1 MTTHPTPRSDET
13 TYLLAGGGTA
23 GHVNPLLAV
32 ADGLRSRASDAK
44 VLVLGT
50 REGLEARLVP
60 ERGYELLFV
69 DKVPFPRRP
78 DAAAARFPVRFGR
91 AVAQVRAHIRERGVD
106 VVVGFG
112 GYASAPAY
120 VAASRER
127 VPYVVHEANA
137 KPGLANILGARG
149 ARGAGTVFEGT
160 PLRGSRV
167 VGMPLRREIVD
178 LDPAARRDAA
188 AASFGLDPER
198 PILLVFGGSLGARR
212 LNEAFA
218 AGWSAV
224 TDAGW
229 QILHAAGERNDVV
242 DPGHP
247 AYRIVPYLDR
257 MDDAFAVADAIVSRA
272 GAATVSEI
280 SALGIPAVYVPYA
293 VGNGE
298 QALNAAS
305 AVRAGAA
312 RMIPDAAFTADRIRG
327 EIVPLLADADALARM
342 RARAAGVGTRRGTEN
357 VIAMIDDALAV
368 GRSRRPRRPRR
379 P

>member
-1 MTTHPTPRSDET
+1 MTIDPVPQRATT

-32 ADGLRSRASDAK
+32 ADGLRARDPEAQI
-44 VLVLGT
+44 LVLGT
-50 REGLEARLVP
+50 REGLETRLVP

-78 DAAAARFPVRFGR
+78 NAAAARFPARFAR
-91 AVAQVRAHIRERGVD
+91 AVAQVRAHLRDRQVD

-120 VAASRER
+120 VAASRQR

-149 ARGAGTVFEGT
+149 ARGAGIVFEGT
-160 PLRGSRV
+160 PLRGARV
-167 VGMPLRREIVD
+167 VGMPLRREIVT
-178 LDPAARRDAA
+178 LDAASRRPGA
-188 AASFGLDPER
+188 AASFGLDPDR
-198 PILLVFGGSLGARR
+198 PVLLVFGGSLGARR
-212 LNEAFA
+212 LNEAL
-218 AGWSAV
+218 AGGWEAV

-229 QILHAAGERNDVV
+229 QILHAAGERNELV
-242 DPGHP
+242 DPQHP
-247 AYRIVPYLDR
+247 DYRIVPYLDR

-312 RMIPDAAFTADRIRG
+312 RLIPDAEFTADRLRT
-327 EIVPLLADADALARM
+327 EVVPLLQDGSALAQM
-342 RARAAGVGTRRGTEN
+342 RERASGVGTRRGTEN
-357 VIAMIDDALAV
+357 VIEMIDAAI
-368 GRSRRPRRPRR
+368 GR
-379 P
+379 

>member
-1 MTTHPTPRSDET
+1 MT

-32 ADGLRSRASDAK
+32 ADALVARDPDAR

-78 DAAAARFPVRFGR
+78 NRAAAAFPVRFPR
-91 AVAQVRAHIRERGVD
+91 AVAQVRRHIADRGVD

-120 VAASRER
+120 VAAGREK
-127 VPYVVHEANA
+127 VPLVVHEANA
-137 KPGLANILGARG
+137 RPGLANVLGARSA
-149 ARGAGTVFEGT
+149 ARVGVAFDGT
-160 PLRGSRV
+160 PLKRSHV
-167 VGMPLRREIVD
+167 VGMPLRREIVE
-178 LDPAARRDAA
+178 LDRAARRAA
-188 AASFGLDPER
+188 AAEHFGLDAAR
-198 PILLVFGGSLGARR
+198 PVLLVFGGSLGAQR
-212 LNEAFA
+212 LNEAFGEGHGAAWRDVLA
-218 AGWSAV
+218 AGWQLLHV
-224 TDAGW
+224 T
-229 QILHAAGERNDVV
+229 GERSTLV
-242 DPGHP
+242 DPG
-247 AYRIVPYLDR
+247 ATGYAVRRYVDR
-257 MDDAFAVADAIVSRA
+257 MDLAFALADLIVSRS

-312 RMIPDAAFTADRIRG
+312 ILIADGEFTADRVRADV
-327 EIVPLLADADALARM
+327 VPLLADAPRRDEM
-342 RARAAGVGTRRGTEN
+342 TAAAASVGTRSGTEN
-357 VIAMIDDALAV
+357 VVALIDDALGA
-368 GRSRRPRRPRR
+368 
-379 P
+379 

>member
-1 MTTHPTPRSDET
+1 MTTS
-13 TYLLAGGGTA
+13 YLLAGGGTA

-32 ADGLRSRASDAK
+32 ADALRERDPDAE

-78 DAAAARFPVRFGR
+78 NGAAVRFPVRFWR
-91 AVAQVRAHIRERGVD
+91 AVAQVRSHIRAHGID

-120 VAASRER
+120 VAARREK
-127 VPYVVHEANA
+127 VPFVVHEANA
-137 KPGLANILGARG
+137 RPGLANVLGARWAAASG
-149 ARGAGTVFEGT
+149 VVFEGT
-160 PLRGSRV
+160 PLKGATV
-167 VGMPLRREIVD
+167 VGMPLRREIVELD
-178 LDPAARRDAA
+178 LAAARAEAA
-188 AASFGLDPER
+188 AAFGLDASKPV
-198 PILLVFGGSLGARR
+198 LLVFGGSLGARR
-212 LNEAFA
+212 LN
-218 AGWSAV
+218 AGIAGSWRQIVA
-224 TDAGW
+224 AGW
-229 QILHAAGERNDVV
+229 QILHAVGERNEAE
-242 DPGHP
+242 DPDDP

-257 MDDAFAVADAIVSRA
+257 MDLAFALADAIVSRS
-272 GAATVSEI
+272 GAATVSEV

-312 RMIPDAAFTADRIRG
+312 RIIPDAEFTADRVRE
-327 EIVPLLADADALARM
+327 EIVPLLQDASALGRM
-342 RARAAGVGTRRGTEN
+342 RQAASEVGTRSGTRN
-357 VIAMIDDALAV
+357 VVALIDGAL
-368 GRSRRPRRPRR
+368 GR
-379 P
+379 

>member
-1 MTTHPTPRSDET
+1 MTIEPAPQGAKT

-32 ADGLRSRASDAK
+32 ADGLREREPAAEI
-44 VLVLGT
+44 LVLGT

-78 DAAAARFPVRFGR
+78 DAAAARFPARFAR
-91 AVAQVRAHIRERGVD
+91 AVAQVRAHLRDRSAD

-127 VPYVVHEANA
+127 IPYVVHEANA

-149 ARGAGTVFEGT
+149 ARGAGIVFEGT
-160 PLRGSRV
+160 PLRGARV
-167 VGMPLRREIVD
+167 VGMPLRREIVT
-178 LDPAARRDAA
+178 LDPASRRAEA
-188 AASFGLDPER
+188 AASFGLDPDR
-198 PILLVFGGSLGARR
+198 PVLLVFGGSLGARR
-212 LNEAFA
+212 LNDALA
-218 AGWSAV
+218 DGWTAV

-229 QILHAAGERNDVV
+229 QILHAAGERNERL
-242 DPGHP
+242 DPQHP
-247 AYRIVPYLDR
+247 DYRIVPYLDR
-257 MDDAFAVADAIVSRA
+257 MDDAFAVADAVVSRA
-272 GAATVSEI
+272 GAATVSEV

-312 RMIPDAAFTADRIRG
+312 RLIPDGEFTAERLRT
-327 EIVPLLADADALARM
+327 EVVLLLQDASALAQM
-342 RARAAGVGTRRGTEN
+342 RERASGVGTRRGTEN
-357 VIAMIDDALAV
+357 VIEMIDAAL
-368 GRSRRPRRPRR
+368 GR
-379 P
+379 